1 VSCPAAAA
9 ADDDDPVH
17 GSLGY
22 LPFPCIILCA
32 AHSLARL
39 ADHNKN

>member
-39 ADHNKN
+39 ANHNKN